1 MRNIKVS
8 RKEVLDS
15 MLQHM
20 NDKNIF
26 CTRIDGSKFLPT
38 SIEEIP
44 TILRQ
49 PKSKFYNQTYQRVRH
64 LKVKNL
70 KKIDKGMKSFSLK
83 AKEKATK
90 IVNEY
95 GANVQHIKRPHDLG
109 AERGVVTVTKDTRV
123 QETSAKKLVVNWPT
137 MTCTIEGSLI
147 TVDFKI

>member
-38 SIEEIP
+38 CIEEIP

-70 KKIDKGMKSFSLK
+70 KKIDAGMKSFSLK
-83 AKEKATK
+83 EKVKAPK
-90 IVNEY
+90 
-95 GANVQHIKRPHDLG
+95 PHDLG
-109 AERGVVTVTKDTRV
+109 AERSIVSIAKDTRV
-123 QETSAKKLVVNWPT
+123 KETNKKLVVNWPT

>member
-83 AKEKATK
+83 AKEKAPK
-90 IVNEY
+90 
-95 GANVQHIKRPHDLG
+95 PHDLG

>member
-90 IVNEY
+90 
-95 GANVQHIKRPHDLG
+95 PHDLG